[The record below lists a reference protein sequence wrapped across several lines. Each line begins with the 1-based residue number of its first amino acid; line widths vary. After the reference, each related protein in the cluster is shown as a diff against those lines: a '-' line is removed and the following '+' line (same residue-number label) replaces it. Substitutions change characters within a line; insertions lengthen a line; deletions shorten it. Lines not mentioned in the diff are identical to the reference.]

1 MSDLAA
7 FLLARVAE
15 DEAVAREVLEKV
27 KPGASLYGIPT
38 SPIYVEDAEGSAA
51 SSFFDRDY
59 CQGGYTITAARAEAE
74 CEVVRRIVALHSAVH
89 VTTSNDGLDWDYQ
102 GCGVCVQ
109 PDDVDDGESW
119 WPCETLK
126 AHALPHADHP
136 DFDPAWRL

>member
-59 CQGGYTITAARAEAE
+59 GQGGYTITAARVLAE
-74 CEVVRRIVALHSAVH
+74 CEAKRQIVEVHSVGAMACYWTQDSMSVH
-89 VTTSNDGLDWDYQ
+89 E
-102 GCGVCVQ
+102 
-109 PDDVDDGESW
+109 PGEA
-119 WPCETLK
+119 CETLR
-126 AHALPHADHP
+126 HLALPYAEHP